1 MAATIDIRVLELLTA
16 RLCHDLAGP
25 IAAVGNGAELLDD
38 EDPDFVRQA
47 TTLIGDSAGT
57 AAKRLQLFR
66 FVYGFS
72 TGVSAGPP
80 PHALATGYF
89 ADGPVACDYP
99 EAARRLDPEW
109 QRLGC
114 NLLMVAG
121 EALPRGGKLTLEARD
136 RRGRRRRIG
145 EGAGP
150 SGETAEALAL
160 TAPVEA
166 LTSRNIGAYFAAILA
181 ETLGRR
187 LVSRRS
193 RAASKSCARRAARD
207 RPPNRP
213 SRRFELRSAAARRC
227 RPGPAAHSPGP
238 RRSRC
243 NARRP
248 SLATAFCAA
257 CRRTHR

>member
-1 MAATIDIRVLELLTA
+1 MRVMAATIDIRVLELLTA

-38 EDPDFVRQA
+38 DDPDFVRQA
-47 TTLIGDSAGT
+47 ATLIAESAGT
-57 AAKRLQLFR
+57 ASKRLQLFR

-99 EAARRLDPEW
+99 EAARRLDPLW

-114 NLLMVAG
+114 GLLLVAG
-121 EALPRGGKLTLEARD
+121 EALPRGGKLTLLARD
-136 RRGRRRRIG
+136 RGIEVAASG
-145 EGAGP
+145 EGRGP

-166 LTSRNIGAYFAAILA
+166 LTSRTVGAYVAGLLAQILGCRLRVAAKAGGFQILCEA
-181 ETLGRR
+181 G
-187 LVSRRS
+187 
-193 RAASKSCARRAARD
+193 
-207 RPPNRP
+207 
-213 SRRFELRSAAARRC
+213 
-227 RPGPAAHSPGP
+227 GP
-238 RRSRC
+238 
-243 NARRP
+243 
-248 SLATAFCAA
+248 
-257 CRRTHR
+257 